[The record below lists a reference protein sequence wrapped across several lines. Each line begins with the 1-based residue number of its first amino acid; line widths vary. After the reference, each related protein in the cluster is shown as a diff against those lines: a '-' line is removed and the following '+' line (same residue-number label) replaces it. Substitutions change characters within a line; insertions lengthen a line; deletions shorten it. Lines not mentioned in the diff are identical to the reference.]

1 MKLFTKFIILSVIF
15 SIILISGCVNNDQK
29 ISESKNS
36 TAYTNASSGVEKVEV
51 FHFHGTYQCDSCI
64 AVGSLAEETVNT
76 YFSEEVKSG
85 KIVFAHVNIDLPLNK
100 ELVEK
105 YGVTG
110 SSLRIGVY
118 DKDGFHSEQNVNI
131 WYKIN
136 NKDEYMSYLKG
147 IIEKRLVGD
156 FS

>member
-36 TAYTNASSGVEKVEV
+36 TAYTNASSSIEKVEII
-51 FHFHGTYQCDSCI
+51 HFHGTHQCDSCI
-64 AVGSLAEETVNT
+64 AVGKFAEETVNT
-76 YFSEEVKSG
+76 YFSEELESG
-85 KIVFAHVNIDLPLNK
+85 KVSFAHVNGELPENR
-100 ELVEK
+100 ELVMK
-105 YGVTG
+105 YSVN
-110 SSLRIGVY
+110 SASLCIGVY
-118 DKDGFHSEQNVNI
+118 DKNGFHPEQNVNV

-136 NKDEYMSYLKG
+136 NETEYMSYLKG

>member
-1 MKLFTKFIILSVIF
+1 MKIFTKFIILSIIF

-29 ISESKNS
+29 VSESKNS
-36 TAYTNASSGVEKVEV
+36 TAYANASSSAEKVEII
-51 FHFHGTYQCDSCI
+51 HFHGTHQCESCI

-76 YFSEEVKSG
+76 YFSEELKSE
-85 KIVFAHVNIDLPLNK
+85 KVSFAHVNGELPENR
-100 ELVEK
+100 ELVLK
-105 YGVTG
+105 YGVN
-110 SSLRIGVY
+110 SASLWIGVY
-118 DKDGFHSEQNVNI
+118 DKNGFHPEQNVNV